1 MNNLLIVESPNK
13 VKSIAKYLG
22 SEWDVA
28 ASVGHIRDLPE
39 KEIAIVPPDFKPKY
53 EVTADKRDVVNR
65 LKKMSANAKAVY
77 LATDPDR
84 EGEAISWHLQQAL
97 GLKDPHRVTFNEITQ
112 KAVQEAV
119 RHPRKIDVKLVA
131 AQETRRSLDRL
142 VGYTVSPRISDL
154 AGERLSAGR
163 VQSPAL
169 RMIVERERAIRAFKS
184 RGHFGVL
191 MHFDGAWCAE
201 WQFASLLPKDGD
213 KLWTD
218 KSFAERV
225 AKLKAL
231 RVLDVTEGQSKS
243 APPAPFITSTI
254 QQAGSAALGF
264 SPKKTMEVAQSLF
277 AAGLITYM
285 RTDNPNLSDEAI
297 DTVRKLAT
305 VKKLPLPEIPRKWKA
320 KPGAQTAHPGI
331 HPTHFENEEA
341 GSTTDERKLYKL
353 IWLRAVACQLADA
366 VFDVRVAKLE
376 SVDQMD
382 GRTMQFEGRGRKLR
396 FAGWKVLTEKDSASE
411 EEDQADNPVPQL
423 AVGAVLHVEK
433 GEVQEK
439 KTQPPARY
447 TEASL
452 VKDLENKEIG
462 RPSTYAS
469 IIGNIHSRG
478 YYTIEKKKIH
488 GTPLGERTFG
498 VMEGQFSFLEFS
510 YTKEMEEQLD
520 AIAHGKQS
528 YLNVVKRVYDDLN
541 RELSNL
547 KAPDGVTVH
556 ACPECGKPLRR
567 IKGGQG
573 PFWGCSGYPDCKKSF
588 EHNAKADAPVLN
600 GVKKASDPKVTGP
613 KCPDCGKQTFQRM
626 AKTGPNAGNPFWG
639 CSGYPACKG
648 TVKVGED
655 TAGQDKADVA
665 TDDADKALLDML

>member
-22 SEWDVA
+22 AGWEVA
-28 ASVGHIRDLPE
+28 ASVGHIRDLP
-39 KEIAIVPPDFKPKY
+39 KKGISIAPPDFKPEY
-53 EVTADKRDVVNR
+53 EITADKRDVVSR
-65 LKKMSANAKAVY
+65 LKKMASHAKAVY

-97 GLKDPHRVTFNEITQ
+97 NLKDPHRVTFNEITQ

-119 RHPRKIDVKLVA
+119 KAPRKIDVKLVA

-142 VGYTVSPRISDL
+142 VGYMVSPRISDL
-154 AGERLSAGR
+154 AGEQLSAGR

-169 RMIVERERAIRAFKS
+169 RLIVERERAIRAFKS

-191 MHFDGAWCAE
+191 MRFDGDWWAE
-201 WQFASLLPKDGD
+201 WLFAPLLPKDGD

-218 KSFAERV
+218 KAFAERV
-225 AKLKAL
+225 AKLKEL

-243 APPAPFITSTI
+243 SPPAPFITSTL

-277 AAGLITYM
+277 AAGLISYM

-297 DTVRKLAT
+297 GAVRKLAAG
-305 VKKLPLPEIPRKWKA
+305 KKLALPDTPRKWKA
-320 KPGAQTAHPGI
+320 KDGAQGAHEAI
-331 HPTHFENEEA
+331 RPTHFENEES
-341 GSTTDERKLYKL
+341 GSTADERKLYRL

-366 VFDVRVAKLE
+366 VYDVRVAKLE
-376 SVDQMD
+376 SVDPLD
-382 GRTMQFEGRGRKLR
+382 GQAMQFEGRGRKLH
-396 FAGWKVLTEKDSASE
+396 FAGWKALTEKDSASE

-423 AVGAVLHVEK
+423 SAGSVLHVEK

-452 VKDLENKEIG
+452 VKDLESKEIG

-469 IIGNIHSRG
+469 IMGNLHDRG
-478 YYTIEKKKIH
+478 YYTIEKKKIQCA
-488 GTPLGERTFG
+488 PFGERTFDI
-498 VMEGQFSFLEFS
+498 MAGQFSFLEYD
-510 YTKEMEEQLD
+510 YTRDMEAQLD
-520 AIAHGKQS
+520 AIACGKQS
-528 YLNVVKRVYDDLN
+528 YLNVVKKVHDDLS
-541 RELSNL
+541 RELSGL
-547 KAPDGVTVH
+547 KAPNGATAH

-567 IKGGQG
+567 IKGPKG
-573 PFWGCSGYPDCKKSF
+573 PFWGCSGYPECKTTF
-588 EHNAKADAPVLN
+588 EHDAKADSPVLN
-600 GVKKASDPKVTGP
+600 GTKKASSSSSPKVAGP
-613 KCPDCGKQTFQRM
+613 ACPNCGKQTVQRM
-626 AKTGPNAGNPFWG
+626 AKAGPNAGKPFWG
-639 CSGYPACKG
+639 CSSYPECKG
-648 TVKVGED
+648 TAKVES
-655 TAGQDKADVA
+655 
-665 TDDADKALLDML
+665 